1 MKKRIGAV
9 LMGVLLSTSLIGTNV
24 FAAET
29 EPPAESETVFEIV
42 EGATGTYVK
51 GSKKDHVIKVRISRT
66 AEKIHKVTVDRD
78 DNELDRDN
86 WSAGDSEE
94 VPPTTE
100 VPSTTEPPTEVPGTT
115 EPPTEVPGTTEP
127 PTEVPGTTEPP
138 TEVPGTTE
146 PPTDGPGTTE
156 PPTEVPATPGPP
168 TEVPGTT
175 EPPTEVPATPGP
187 PTEVPGTTEPPTEV
201 PATTGPTTD
210 TPAPT
215 TDAPAPTEL
224 IPPSADPSAA
234 ARKVKKSSVKSYN
247 ILTPI
252 NVQAAEIETKIVP
265 VTIKG
270 TYLETLSLGKHTVS
284 AYILDAG
291 VEKSVT
297 ATINVVAQET
307 TSEAP
312 ATSEAPEATTEED
325 TEDVDDN
332 DEEDTEDESSTTKK
346 DNTTSTKKKT
356 SKKSKSSKTGDN
368 SQIMLYL
375 AIALVSGC
383 AIVYFARKKATK

>member
-24 FAAET
+24 FAEGT
-29 EPPAESETVFEIV
+29 EPPAKSETVFEIV

-51 GSKKDHVIKVRISRT
+51 GSKKDHLMKVRMSTTVEKIYIKV
-66 AEKIHKVTVDRD
+66 D
-78 DNELDRDN
+78 DKELDRDN
-86 WSAGDSEE
+86 WSDGNSEE

-100 VPSTTEPPTEVPGTT
+100 
-115 EPPTEVPGTTEP
+115 
-127 PTEVPGTTEPP
+127 
-138 TEVPGTTE
+138 
-146 PPTDGPGTTE
+146 
-156 PPTEVPATPGPP
+156 A
-168 TEVPGTT
+168 
-175 EPPTEVPATPGP
+175 
-187 PTEVPGTTEPPTEV
+187 
-201 PATTGPTTD
+201 
-210 TPAPT
+210 PAPSSES
-215 TDAPAPTEL
+215 PAPTEL
-224 IPPSADPSAA
+224 LPPSADPTAA
-234 ARKVKKSSVKSYN
+234 VRKVKKSSVKSYN

-252 NVQAAEIETKIVP
+252 NVQAAETETKIVP

-270 TYLETLSLGKHTVS
+270 TYLETLSLGEHKVS
-284 AYILDAG
+284 VYIAG

-312 ATSEAPEATTEED
+312 AATTEED

>member
-24 FAAET
+24 FAEET

-51 GSKKDHVIKVRISRT
+51 GSKKDHVIKVRISIT

-86 WSAGDSEE
+86 WSDGDSEE

-100 VPSTTEPPTEVPGTT
+100 APAPTTEA
-115 EPPTEVPGTTEP
+115 
-127 PTEVPGTTEPP
+127 
-138 TEVPGTTE
+138 
-146 PPTDGPGTTE
+146 
-156 PPTEVPATPGPP
+156 PA
-168 TEVPGTT
+168 
-175 EPPTEVPATPGP
+175 
-187 PTEVPGTTEPPTEV
+187 
-201 PATTGPTTD
+201 PTTD
-210 TPAPT
+210 TPAVTSEAPAVT
-215 TDAPAPTEL
+215 SEAPAVTSEAPAVTSEAPAVTSEAPAPSSEAPAPSSESPAPTEFL
-224 IPPSADPSAA
+224 PDPTAA

-252 NVQAAEIETKIVP
+252 NVQAAETETKIVP

-270 TYLETLSLGKHTVS
+270 TYLETLSLGEHKVS

>member
-1 MKKRIGAV
+1 M
-9 LMGVLLSTSLIGTNV
+9 
-24 FAAET
+24 
-29 EPPAESETVFEIV
+29 
-42 EGATGTYVK
+42 
-51 GSKKDHVIKVRISRT
+51 KVRISIT

-86 WSAGDSEE
+86 WSDGDSEE
-94 VPPTTE
+94 VPPTTDATGTPE
-100 VPSTTEPPTEVPGTT
+100 PLESPEPSESPK
-115 EPPTEVPGTTEP
+115 
-127 PTEVPGTTEPP
+127 
-138 TEVPGTTE
+138 
-146 PPTDGPGTTE
+146 
-156 PPTEVPATPGPP
+156 
-168 TEVPGTT
+168 
-175 EPPTEVPATPGP
+175 
-187 PTEVPGTTEPPTEV
+187 
-201 PATTGPTTD
+201 
-210 TPAPT
+210 
-215 TDAPAPTEL
+215 
-224 IPPSADPSAA
+224 PSESLPDPSAA

-247 ILTPI
+247 ILMPI
-252 NVQAAEIETKIVP
+252 NVQAAETETKIVP

-270 TYLETLSLGKHTVS
+270 TYLETLSLGEHTVS

-312 ATSEAPEATTEED
+312 ATSEAPEATTEEED

>member
-9 LMGVLLSTSLIGTNV
+9 LMGVLLGTSLIGTNV
-24 FAAET
+24 FATET

-51 GSKKDHVIKVRISRT
+51 GSKKDHVIKVRMSTT

-86 WSAGDSEE
+86 WSAGDSEK

-100 VPSTTEPPTEVPGTT
+100 
-115 EPPTEVPGTTEP
+115 
-127 PTEVPGTTEPP
+127 
-138 TEVPGTTE
+138 
-146 PPTDGPGTTE
+146 
-156 PPTEVPATPGPP
+156 A
-168 TEVPGTT
+168 
-175 EPPTEVPATPGP
+175 
-187 PTEVPGTTEPPTEV
+187 
-201 PATTGPTTD
+201 
-210 TPAPT
+210 PAPT
-215 TDAPAPTEL
+215 TEAPAPTTEAPAPTTEAPAPSSEAPAPTTEAPAPSSEAPAPSSEAPAPSSEAPAPSSEAPVPSSEAPA
-224 IPPSADPSAA
+224 PPLDTTAPV
-234 ARKVKKSSVKSYN
+234 RKVKKSSVKSYN

-252 NVQAAEIETKIVP
+252 NVQAAETETKIVP

-270 TYLETLSLGKHTVS
+270 TYLETLSLGEHKVS

-312 ATSEAPEATTEED
+312 ATSEAPEATTEEED

-368 SQIMLYL
+368 SQIMLYF

>member
-24 FAAET
+24 FAEET

-51 GSKKDHVIKVRISRT
+51 GSKKDHLMKVRISIT

-86 WSAGDSEE
+86 WSDGDSEE

-100 VPSTTEPPTEVPGTT
+100 APVDPSTP
-115 EPPTEVPGTTEP
+115 
-127 PTEVPGTTEPP
+127 
-138 TEVPGTTE
+138 
-146 PPTDGPGTTE
+146 
-156 PPTEVPATPGPP
+156 
-168 TEVPGTT
+168 
-175 EPPTEVPATPGP
+175 
-187 PTEVPGTTEPPTEV
+187 
-201 PATTGPTTD
+201 GPTTD
-210 TPAPT
+210 GPATTAPIEFLPNPT
-215 TDAPAPTEL
+215 APV
-224 IPPSADPSAA
+224 
-234 ARKVKKSSVKSYN
+234 RKVKKSSVKSYN

-252 NVQAAEIETKIVP
+252 NVQAAETETKIVP

-270 TYLETLSLGKHTVS
+270 TYLETLSLGEHTVS

-312 ATSEAPEATTEED
+312 ATSEAPEATTEEED

>member
-24 FAAET
+24 FAEGT

-42 EGATGTYVK
+42 EGAAGTYVK
-51 GSKKDHVIKVRISRT
+51 GSKKDHLMKVRISTT
-66 AEKIHKVTVDRD
+66 AEKIHKVTVD
-78 DNELDRDN
+78 NKELDRDN
-86 WSAGDSEE
+86 WNDGNSEE
-94 VPPTTE
+94 VPPTTDTPVTSE
-100 VPSTTEPPTEVPGTT
+100 A
-115 EPPTEVPGTTEP
+115 
-127 PTEVPGTTEPP
+127 
-138 TEVPGTTE
+138 
-146 PPTDGPGTTE
+146 
-156 PPTEVPATPGPP
+156 PAVTS
-168 TEVPGTT
+168 EA
-175 EPPTEVPATPGP
+175 PAVTS
-187 PTEVPGTTEPPTEV
+187 EA
-201 PATTGPTTD
+201 PAVTSEAPAVTSEAPAVTSEA
-210 TPAPT
+210 PAPT
-215 TDAPAPTEL
+215 TDGPAPSSEAPAPPLDTTA
-224 IPPSADPSAA
+224 PV
-234 ARKVKKSSVKSYN
+234 RKVKKSSVKSYN

-252 NVQAAEIETKIVP
+252 NVQAAETETKIVP

-270 TYLETLSLGKHTVS
+270 TYLETLSLGEHTVS

-312 ATSEAPEATTEED
+312 ATSEAPEATTEE
-325 TEDVDDN
+325 
-332 DEEDTEDESSTTKK
+332 EDTEDESSTTKK

-368 SQIMLYL
+368 SQIMLYF

>member
-24 FAAET
+24 FAEET

-51 GSKKDHVIKVRISRT
+51 GSKKDHVIKVRISIT

-86 WSAGDSEE
+86 WSDGDSEE

-100 VPSTTEPPTEVPGTT
+100 
-115 EPPTEVPGTTEP
+115 
-127 PTEVPGTTEPP
+127 
-138 TEVPGTTE
+138 
-146 PPTDGPGTTE
+146 
-156 PPTEVPATPGPP
+156 A
-168 TEVPGTT
+168 
-175 EPPTEVPATPGP
+175 
-187 PTEVPGTTEPPTEV
+187 
-201 PATTGPTTD
+201 
-210 TPAPT
+210 PAPT
-215 TDAPAPTEL
+215 TEAPAVTSEAPVPSAPAP
-224 IPPSADPSAA
+224 SVDPTAA
-234 ARKVKKSSVKSYN
+234 VRKVKKSSVKSYN

-252 NVQAAEIETKIVP
+252 NVQAAETETKIVP

-270 TYLETLSLGKHTVS
+270 TYLETLSLGEHTVS

-291 VEKSVT
+291 EEKSVT

-312 ATSEAPEATTEED
+312 ATSEAPEATTE
-325 TEDVDDN
+325 
-332 DEEDTEDESSTTKK
+332 EEDTEDESSTTKK

>member
-9 LMGVLLSTSLIGTNV
+9 LMGVLLGTSLIGTNV
-24 FAAET
+24 FATET

-51 GSKKDHVIKVRISRT
+51 GSKKDHVIKVRMSTT

-86 WSAGDSEE
+86 WSAGDSEK

-100 VPSTTEPPTEVPGTT
+100 
-115 EPPTEVPGTTEP
+115 
-127 PTEVPGTTEPP
+127 
-138 TEVPGTTE
+138 
-146 PPTDGPGTTE
+146 
-156 PPTEVPATPGPP
+156 A
-168 TEVPGTT
+168 
-175 EPPTEVPATPGP
+175 
-187 PTEVPGTTEPPTEV
+187 
-201 PATTGPTTD
+201 
-210 TPAPT
+210 PAPT
-215 TDAPAPTEL
+215 TEAPAPTTEAPAPSSEAPA
-224 IPPSADPSAA
+224 PPLDTTAPV
-234 ARKVKKSSVKSYN
+234 RKVKKSSVKSYN

-252 NVQAAEIETKIVP
+252 NVQAAETETKIVP

-270 TYLETLSLGKHTVS
+270 TYLETLSLGEHKVS

-312 ATSEAPEATTEED
+312 ATSEAPEATTEEED

-368 SQIMLYL
+368 SQIMLYF

>member
-24 FAAET
+24 FAEET
-29 EPPAESETVFEIV
+29 EPPVNSETVFEIV

-51 GSKKDHVIKVRISRT
+51 GSKKDHLMKVRMSATVEKIYIKV
-66 AEKIHKVTVDRD
+66 D
-78 DNELDRDN
+78 DKELDRDN
-86 WSAGDSEE
+86 WSDGNSEE

-100 VPSTTEPPTEVPGTT
+100 APSTTEPPTEA
-115 EPPTEVPGTTEP
+115 PPTT
-127 PTEVPGTTEPP
+127 
-138 TEVPGTTE
+138 
-146 PPTDGPGTTE
+146 
-156 PPTEVPATPGPP
+156 AQ
-168 TEVPGTT
+168 
-175 EPPTEVPATPGP
+175 
-187 PTEVPGTTEPPTEV
+187 
-201 PATTGPTTD
+201 
-210 TPAPT
+210 
-215 TDAPAPTEL
+215 
-224 IPPSADPSAA
+224 
-234 ARKVKKSSVKSYN
+234 KVKKSSVKSYN

-252 NVQAAEIETKIVP
+252 NVQAAEIKDVP

-270 TYLETLSLGKHTVS
+270 TYLETLSLGEHKVS
-284 AYILDAG
+284 VYIAG

-383 AIVYFARKKATK
+383 AIVYLARKKETK

>member
-24 FAAET
+24 FAEET
-29 EPPAESETVFEIV
+29 EPPAKSETVFEIV

-51 GSKKDHVIKVRISRT
+51 GSKKDHVIKVRMSTT

-86 WSAGDSEE
+86 WNDGNSEE
-94 VPPTTE
+94 VPPTTDAP
-100 VPSTTEPPTEVPGTT
+100 VPSEAPSPSWAPAVPSEGPSPS
-115 EPPTEVPGTTEP
+115 EAPAPSWAPAVPSEGPSTSEAP
-127 PTEVPGTTEPP
+127 APSWAPAVPSE
-138 TEVPGTTE
+138 
-146 PPTDGPGTTE
+146 GPSTSG
-156 PPTEVPATPGPP
+156 A
-168 TEVPGTT
+168 
-175 EPPTEVPATPGP
+175 
-187 PTEVPGTTEPPTEV
+187 
-201 PATTGPTTD
+201 
-210 TPAPT
+210 PAPT
-215 TDAPAPTEL
+215 TDAPSPSETPTPATSGAPAPTTDA
-224 IPPSADPSAA
+224 PSPSETPTPATSEA
-234 ARKVKKSSVKSYN
+234 PARKVKKSSVKSYN

-252 NVQAAEIETKIVP
+252 NVQAAETETKIVP

-291 VEKSVT
+291 EEKSVT

-375 AIALVSGC
+375 VIALVSGC
-383 AIVYFARKKATK
+383 AIAYFARKKATK

>member
-24 FAAET
+24 FAEET

-51 GSKKDHVIKVRISRT
+51 GSKKDHIMKVRISIT

-86 WSAGDSEE
+86 WSDGDSEE
-94 VPPTTE
+94 VPPTTNA
-100 VPSTTEPPTEVPGTT
+100 
-115 EPPTEVPGTTEP
+115 
-127 PTEVPGTTEPP
+127 
-138 TEVPGTTE
+138 
-146 PPTDGPGTTE
+146 
-156 PPTEVPATPGPP
+156 PAVTS
-168 TEVPGTT
+168 EA
-175 EPPTEVPATPGP
+175 PAVTS
-187 PTEVPGTTEPPTEV
+187 EA
-201 PATTGPTTD
+201 PAVTSE
-210 TPAPT
+210 
-215 TDAPAPTEL
+215 APAPSSEAPA
-224 IPPSADPSAA
+224 PPLDTTAPV
-234 ARKVKKSSVKSYN
+234 RKVKKSSVKSYN

-252 NVQAAEIETKIVP
+252 NVQAAETETKIVP

-270 TYLETLSLGKHTVS
+270 TYLETLSLGEHTVS

-312 ATSEAPEATTEED
+312 ATSEAPEATTEEED

>member
-24 FAAET
+24 FAEET

-51 GSKKDHVIKVRISRT
+51 GSKKDHIMKVRISIT

-86 WSAGDSEE
+86 WSDGDSEE
-94 VPPTTE
+94 VPPTT
-100 VPSTTEPPTEVPGTT
+100 
-115 EPPTEVPGTTEP
+115 
-127 PTEVPGTTEPP
+127 
-138 TEVPGTTE
+138 
-146 PPTDGPGTTE
+146 DA
-156 PPTEVPATPGPP
+156 PAVTS
-168 TEVPGTT
+168 EA
-175 EPPTEVPATPGP
+175 PAVTSEAP
-187 PTEVPGTTEPPTEV
+187 V
-201 PATTGPTTD
+201 PTTYG
-210 TPAPT
+210 PAPT
-215 TDAPAPTEL
+215 TDGPAPSSEVPAPSSEAPAPSSEAPA
-224 IPPSADPSAA
+224 PPLDTTAPV
-234 ARKVKKSSVKSYN
+234 RKVKKSSVKSYN

-252 NVQAAEIETKIVP
+252 NVQAAETETKIVP

-270 TYLETLSLGKHTVS
+270 TYLETLSLGEHKVS

-312 ATSEAPEATTEED
+312 ATSEAPEATTEEED

>member
-24 FAAET
+24 FAEET

-51 GSKKDHVIKVRISRT
+51 GSKKDHVMKVRISIT

-86 WSAGDSEE
+86 WSDGDSEE
-94 VPPTTE
+94 VL
-100 VPSTTEPPTEVPGTT
+100 
-115 EPPTEVPGTTEP
+115 
-127 PTEVPGTTEPP
+127 
-138 TEVPGTTE
+138 
-146 PPTDGPGTTE
+146 
-156 PPTEVPATPGPP
+156 
-168 TEVPGTT
+168 
-175 EPPTEVPATPGP
+175 
-187 PTEVPGTTEPPTEV
+187 
-201 PATTGPTTD
+201 PTTD
-210 TPAPT
+210 TPVT
-215 TDAPAPTEL
+215 SEAPAPSSEAPAVTSEA
-224 IPPSADPSAA
+224 PAPSSEAPAPSSEAPAPSSEAPAPSSEAPAPSSEAPAPSSEAPAPSSEAPVPSAQAPSVDPTAA
-234 ARKVKKSSVKSYN
+234 VRKVKKSSVKSYN

-252 NVQAAEIETKIVP
+252 NVQAAETETKIVP

-270 TYLETLSLGKHTVS
+270 TYLETLSLGEHTVS

-312 ATSEAPEATTEED
+312 ATSEAPEATTEE
-325 TEDVDDN
+325 
-332 DEEDTEDESSTTKK
+332 EDTEDESSTTKK

-368 SQIMLYL
+368 SQIMLYF

>member
-24 FAAET
+24 FAAGT
-29 EPPAESETVFEIV
+29 ESPAESETVFEIV

-51 GSKKDHVIKVRISRT
+51 GSKKDHVIKVRMSTT
-66 AEKIHKVTVDRD
+66 AEKIHKVTVDGD
-78 DNELDRDN
+78 DKDKELDRDN
-86 WSAGDSEE
+86 WSAGDSEG
-94 VPPTTE
+94 VP
-100 VPSTTEPPTEVPGTT
+100 
-115 EPPTEVPGTTEP
+115 
-127 PTEVPGTTEPP
+127 
-138 TEVPGTTE
+138 
-146 PPTDGPGTTE
+146 
-156 PPTEVPATPGPP
+156 
-168 TEVPGTT
+168 
-175 EPPTEVPATPGP
+175 
-187 PTEVPGTTEPPTEV
+187 
-201 PATTGPTTD
+201 
-210 TPAPT
+210 PT
-215 TDAPAPTEL
+215 TDAPATSEAPAVTSEAPAVTSEAPAVTSEAPAVTSEAPAVTSEAPAVTSEAPAVTSEAPAVTSEAPAPSSESPAPTEY
-224 IPPSADPSAA
+224 IPPSVDPTAPV
-234 ARKVKKSSVKSYN
+234 RKVKKSSVKSYN

-252 NVQAAEIETKIVP
+252 NVQAAETETKIVP

-270 TYLETLSLGKHTVS
+270 TYLETLSLGEHTVS

>member
-24 FAAET
+24 FAEGT
-29 EPPAESETVFEIV
+29 EPPAKSETVFEIV

-51 GSKKDHVIKVRISRT
+51 GSKKDHLMKVRMSTTVEKIYIKV
-66 AEKIHKVTVDRD
+66 D
-78 DNELDRDN
+78 DKELDRDN
-86 WSAGDSEE
+86 WNDGNSEE
-94 VPPTTE
+94 VPPTTDAPATTE
-100 VPSTTEPPTEVPGTT
+100 PPTEGPSTTEPPTEGPTTT
-115 EPPTEVPGTTEP
+115 EPPTEAPPTTEP
-127 PTEVPGTTEPP
+127 
-138 TEVPGTTE
+138 
-146 PPTDGPGTTE
+146 
-156 PPTEVPATPGPP
+156 
-168 TEVPGTT
+168 
-175 EPPTEVPATPGP
+175 
-187 PTEVPGTTEPPTEV
+187 
-201 PATTGPTTD
+201 
-210 TPAPT
+210 
-215 TDAPAPTEL
+215 TEL
-224 IPPSADPSAA
+224 LPDPSAA
-234 ARKVKKSSVKSYN
+234 AQKVKKSSVKSYN

-252 NVQAAEIETKIVP
+252 NVQAAEIKDVP

-270 TYLETLSLGKHTVS
+270 TYLETLSLGEHKVS
-284 AYILDAG
+284 VYIAG

-312 ATSEAPEATTEED
+312 ATSEAPEATTE
-325 TEDVDDN
+325 
-332 DEEDTEDESSTTKK
+332 EEDTEDESSTTKK

>member
-24 FAAET
+24 FAEET

-51 GSKKDHVIKVRISRT
+51 GSKKDHIMKVRISIT

-86 WSAGDSEE
+86 WSDGDSEE
-94 VPPTTE
+94 VPPTTDTPVTSE
-100 VPSTTEPPTEVPGTT
+100 APAVTSEAPAVTSEAPAVTSEAPAVTSEAPAVTSEAPAVTSEAPAASWAPAVTSEGPSTSWAPSPSE
-115 EPPTEVPGTTEP
+115 
-127 PTEVPGTTEPP
+127 
-138 TEVPGTTE
+138 
-146 PPTDGPGTTE
+146 
-156 PPTEVPATPGPP
+156 A
-168 TEVPGTT
+168 
-175 EPPTEVPATPGP
+175 
-187 PTEVPGTTEPPTEV
+187 
-201 PATTGPTTD
+201 
-210 TPAPT
+210 PAPT
-215 TDAPAPTEL
+215 TDASGAP
-224 IPPSADPSAA
+224 

-252 NVQAAEIETKIVP
+252 NVQAAETETKIVP

-270 TYLETLSLGKHTVS
+270 TYLETLSLREHTVS

-375 AIALVSGC
+375 VIALVSGC
-383 AIVYFARKKATK
+383 AIAYFARKKATK

>member
-9 LMGVLLSTSLIGTNV
+9 LMGVLLGTSLIGTNV
-24 FAAET
+24 FATET

-51 GSKKDHVIKVRISRT
+51 GSKKDHVIKVRMSTT
-66 AEKIHKVTVDRD
+66 AEKIHKVTVDNPE
-78 DNELDRDN
+78 NELDRDN
-86 WSAGDSEE
+86 WSDGDSEE
-94 VPPTTE
+94 VPPTTDAPVTSE
-100 VPSTTEPPTEVPGTT
+100 A
-115 EPPTEVPGTTEP
+115 
-127 PTEVPGTTEPP
+127 
-138 TEVPGTTE
+138 
-146 PPTDGPGTTE
+146 
-156 PPTEVPATPGPP
+156 PAVTS
-168 TEVPGTT
+168 E
-175 EPPTEVPATPGP
+175 
-187 PTEVPGTTEPPTEV
+187 
-201 PATTGPTTD
+201 
-210 TPAPT
+210 
-215 TDAPAPTEL
+215 APAPSSEAPAPSSEAPAPSSEAPAPSSEAPAPSSEAPA
-224 IPPSADPSAA
+224 PPLDTTAPV
-234 ARKVKKSSVKSYN
+234 RKVKKSSVKSYN

-252 NVQAAEIETKIVP
+252 NVQAAETETKIVP

-270 TYLETLSLGKHTVS
+270 TYLETLSLGEHKVS

-312 ATSEAPEATTEED
+312 EATTE
-325 TEDVDDN
+325 
-332 DEEDTEDESSTTKK
+332 EEDTEDESSTTKK

-368 SQIMLYL
+368 SQIILYL

>member
-1 MKKRIGAV
+1 MYNNAGGTPSESPKP
-9 LMGVLLSTSLIGTNV
+9 SESL
-24 FAAET
+24 
-29 EPPAESETVFEIV
+29 P
-42 EGATGTYVK
+42 
-51 GSKKDHVIKVRISRT
+51 
-66 AEKIHKVTVDRD
+66 
-78 DNELDRDN
+78 
-86 WSAGDSEE
+86 
-94 VPPTTE
+94 
-100 VPSTTEPPTEVPGTT
+100 
-115 EPPTEVPGTTEP
+115 
-127 PTEVPGTTEPP
+127 
-138 TEVPGTTE
+138 
-146 PPTDGPGTTE
+146 
-156 PPTEVPATPGPP
+156 
-168 TEVPGTT
+168 
-175 EPPTEVPATPGP
+175 
-187 PTEVPGTTEPPTEV
+187 
-201 PATTGPTTD
+201 
-210 TPAPT
+210 
-215 TDAPAPTEL
+215 
-224 IPPSADPSAA
+224 DPSAA

-252 NVQAAEIETKIVP
+252 NVQAAETETKIVP

-270 TYLETLSLGKHTVS
+270 TYLETLSLGEHTVS

-312 ATSEAPEATTEED
+312 EATTE
-325 TEDVDDN
+325 
-332 DEEDTEDESSTTKK
+332 EEDTEDESSTTKK

>member
-24 FAAET
+24 FAEET

-51 GSKKDHVIKVRISRT
+51 GSKKDHIMKVRISIT

-86 WSAGDSEE
+86 WSDGDSEE
-94 VPPTTE
+94 VPPTT
-100 VPSTTEPPTEVPGTT
+100 
-115 EPPTEVPGTTEP
+115 
-127 PTEVPGTTEPP
+127 
-138 TEVPGTTE
+138 
-146 PPTDGPGTTE
+146 
-156 PPTEVPATPGPP
+156 
-168 TEVPGTT
+168 
-175 EPPTEVPATPGP
+175 
-187 PTEVPGTTEPPTEV
+187 
-201 PATTGPTTD
+201 
-210 TPAPT
+210 
-215 TDAPAPTEL
+215 DAPAVTSEAPAVTSEAPAVTSEAPAVTSEAPAPSSEAPA
-224 IPPSADPSAA
+224 PPLDTTAPV
-234 ARKVKKSSVKSYN
+234 RKVKKSSVKSYN

-252 NVQAAEIETKIVP
+252 NVQAAETETKIVP

-270 TYLETLSLGKHTVS
+270 TYLETLSLGEHTVS

>member
-9 LMGVLLSTSLIGTNV
+9 LMGVLLGTSLIGTNV
-24 FAAET
+24 FATET

-51 GSKKDHVIKVRISRT
+51 GSKKDHVIKVRMSTT

-86 WSAGDSEE
+86 WSAGDSEK

-100 VPSTTEPPTEVPGTT
+100 
-115 EPPTEVPGTTEP
+115 
-127 PTEVPGTTEPP
+127 
-138 TEVPGTTE
+138 
-146 PPTDGPGTTE
+146 
-156 PPTEVPATPGPP
+156 A
-168 TEVPGTT
+168 
-175 EPPTEVPATPGP
+175 
-187 PTEVPGTTEPPTEV
+187 
-201 PATTGPTTD
+201 
-210 TPAPT
+210 PAPT
-215 TDAPAPTEL
+215 TEAPAPTTEA
-224 IPPSADPSAA
+224 PAPSSEAPAPTTEAPAPSSEAPA
-234 ARKVKKSSVKSYN
+234 PSSEAPAPSSEAPAPSSETPAPSSEAPAPSSEAPAPSSEAPVRKVKKSSVKSYN

-252 NVQAAEIETKIVP
+252 NVQAAETETKIVP

-270 TYLETLSLGKHTVS
+270 TYLETLSLGEHKVS

-312 ATSEAPEATTEED
+312 ATSEAPEATTEEED

-368 SQIMLYL
+368 SQIMLYF

>member
-24 FAAET
+24 FAEGT
-29 EPPAESETVFEIV
+29 EPPAESETVFQIV

-51 GSKKDHVIKVRISRT
+51 GSKKDHVIKVRMSTT

-86 WSAGDSEE
+86 WNDGNSEE
-94 VPPTTE
+94 VPPTTDAP
-100 VPSTTEPPTEVPGTT
+100 VPSEGPSTSWAPAVPSEGPSTS
-115 EPPTEVPGTTEP
+115 EAPSPSWAPAVPSE
-127 PTEVPGTTEPP
+127 
-138 TEVPGTTE
+138 
-146 PPTDGPGTTE
+146 GPSTSG
-156 PPTEVPATPGPP
+156 A
-168 TEVPGTT
+168 
-175 EPPTEVPATPGP
+175 
-187 PTEVPGTTEPPTEV
+187 
-201 PATTGPTTD
+201 
-210 TPAPT
+210 PAPT
-215 TDAPAPTEL
+215 TDAPSPSETPTPATSGAPAPTTDA
-224 IPPSADPSAA
+224 PSPSETPTPATSEA
-234 ARKVKKSSVKSYN
+234 PARKVKKSSVKSYN

-252 NVQAAEIETKIVP
+252 NVQAAETETKIVP

-291 VEKSVT
+291 EEKSVT

-375 AIALVSGC
+375 VIALVSGC
-383 AIVYFARKKATK
+383 AIAYFARKKATK

>member
-1 MKKRIGAV
+1 M
-9 LMGVLLSTSLIGTNV
+9 
-24 FAAET
+24 
-29 EPPAESETVFEIV
+29 
-42 EGATGTYVK
+42 
-51 GSKKDHVIKVRISRT
+51 KVRISIT

-86 WSAGDSEE
+86 WSDGDSEE
-94 VPPTTE
+94 VPPTTDATGTPE
-100 VPSTTEPPTEVPGTT
+100 PSESLP
-115 EPPTEVPGTTEP
+115 
-127 PTEVPGTTEPP
+127 
-138 TEVPGTTE
+138 
-146 PPTDGPGTTE
+146 
-156 PPTEVPATPGPP
+156 
-168 TEVPGTT
+168 
-175 EPPTEVPATPGP
+175 
-187 PTEVPGTTEPPTEV
+187 
-201 PATTGPTTD
+201 
-210 TPAPT
+210 
-215 TDAPAPTEL
+215 
-224 IPPSADPSAA
+224 DPSAA

-252 NVQAAEIETKIVP
+252 NVQAAETKIVP

-270 TYLETLSLGKHTVS
+270 TYLETLSLGEHTVS

-312 ATSEAPEATTEED
+312 ATSEAPEATTE
-325 TEDVDDN
+325 
-332 DEEDTEDESSTTKK
+332 EEDTEDESSTTKK

>member
-24 FAAET
+24 FAEGT

-42 EGATGTYVK
+42 EGAAGTYVK
-51 GSKKDHVIKVRISRT
+51 GSKKDHLMKVRISTT
-66 AEKIHKVTVDRD
+66 AEKIHKVTVD
-78 DNELDRDN
+78 NKELDRDN
-86 WSAGDSEE
+86 WNDGNSEE
-94 VPPTTE
+94 VPPTTDTPVTSE
-100 VPSTTEPPTEVPGTT
+100 APAVTSEAPAVTSEGPSTSWA
-115 EPPTEVPGTTEP
+115 
-127 PTEVPGTTEPP
+127 
-138 TEVPGTTE
+138 
-146 PPTDGPGTTE
+146 
-156 PPTEVPATPGPP
+156 PAPS
-168 TEVPGTT
+168 E
-175 EPPTEVPATPGP
+175 A
-187 PTEVPGTTEPPTEV
+187 
-201 PATTGPTTD
+201 
-210 TPAPT
+210 PAPT
-215 TDAPAPTEL
+215 TDASGAP
-224 IPPSADPSAA
+224 

-252 NVQAAEIETKIVP
+252 NVQAAETKIVP

-270 TYLETLSLGKHTVS
+270 TYLETLSLGEHTVS

-312 ATSEAPEATTEED
+312 ATSEAPEATTE
-325 TEDVDDN
+325 
-332 DEEDTEDESSTTKK
+332 EEDTEDESSTTKK

>member
-24 FAAET
+24 FAEET
-29 EPPAESETVFEIV
+29 EPPVNSETVFEIV

-51 GSKKDHVIKVRISRT
+51 GSKKDHLMKVRMSATVEKIYIKV
-66 AEKIHKVTVDRD
+66 D
-78 DNELDRDN
+78 DKELDRDN
-86 WSAGDSEE
+86 WSDGNSEE

-100 VPSTTEPPTEVPGTT
+100 APSTTEPPTEGPSTT
-115 EPPTEVPGTTEP
+115 EPPTEAP
-127 PTEVPGTTEPP
+127 PTT
-138 TEVPGTTE
+138 
-146 PPTDGPGTTE
+146 
-156 PPTEVPATPGPP
+156 AQ
-168 TEVPGTT
+168 
-175 EPPTEVPATPGP
+175 
-187 PTEVPGTTEPPTEV
+187 
-201 PATTGPTTD
+201 
-210 TPAPT
+210 
-215 TDAPAPTEL
+215 
-224 IPPSADPSAA
+224 
-234 ARKVKKSSVKSYN
+234 KVKKSSVKSYN

-252 NVQAAEIETKIVP
+252 NVQAAEIKDVP

-270 TYLETLSLGKHTVS
+270 TYLETLSLGEHKVS
-284 AYILDAG
+284 VYIAG

>member
-24 FAAET
+24 FAEET

-51 GSKKDHVIKVRISRT
+51 GSKKDHIMKVRISIT

-86 WSAGDSEE
+86 WSDGDSEE
-94 VPPTTE
+94 VPPTT
-100 VPSTTEPPTEVPGTT
+100 
-115 EPPTEVPGTTEP
+115 
-127 PTEVPGTTEPP
+127 
-138 TEVPGTTE
+138 
-146 PPTDGPGTTE
+146 
-156 PPTEVPATPGPP
+156 
-168 TEVPGTT
+168 
-175 EPPTEVPATPGP
+175 
-187 PTEVPGTTEPPTEV
+187 
-201 PATTGPTTD
+201 
-210 TPAPT
+210 
-215 TDAPAPTEL
+215 DAPAVTSEAPAVTSEAPAVTSEAPAVTSEAPAVTSEAPAVTSEAPAVTSEAPAPSSEAPA
-224 IPPSADPSAA
+224 PPLDTTAPV
-234 ARKVKKSSVKSYN
+234 RKVKKSSVKSYN

-252 NVQAAEIETKIVP
+252 NVQAAETETKIVP

-270 TYLETLSLGKHTVS
+270 TYLETLSLGEHTVS

>member
-24 FAAET
+24 FAEET
-29 EPPAESETVFEIV
+29 EPPVNSETVFEIV

-51 GSKKDHVIKVRISRT
+51 GSKKDHLMKVRMSATVEKIYIKV
-66 AEKIHKVTVDRD
+66 D
-78 DNELDRDN
+78 DKELDRDN
-86 WSAGDSEE
+86 WSDGNSEE

-100 VPSTTEPPTEVPGTT
+100 APSTTEPPTEGPTTT
-115 EPPTEVPGTTEP
+115 EPPTEAP
-127 PTEVPGTTEPP
+127 PTT
-138 TEVPGTTE
+138 
-146 PPTDGPGTTE
+146 
-156 PPTEVPATPGPP
+156 AQ
-168 TEVPGTT
+168 
-175 EPPTEVPATPGP
+175 
-187 PTEVPGTTEPPTEV
+187 
-201 PATTGPTTD
+201 
-210 TPAPT
+210 
-215 TDAPAPTEL
+215 
-224 IPPSADPSAA
+224 
-234 ARKVKKSSVKSYN
+234 KVKKSSVKSYN

-252 NVQAAEIETKIVP
+252 NVQAAEIKDVP

-270 TYLETLSLGKHTVS
+270 TYLETLSLGEHKVS
-284 AYILDAG
+284 VYIAG

>member
-24 FAAET
+24 FAAGT
-29 EPPAESETVFEIV
+29 ESPAESETVFEIV

-51 GSKKDHVIKVRISRT
+51 GSKKDHVIKVRMSTT
-66 AEKIHKVTVDRD
+66 AEKIHKVTVDGD
-78 DNELDRDN
+78 DKDKELDRDN

-94 VPPTTE
+94 VPPTT
-100 VPSTTEPPTEVPGTT
+100 
-115 EPPTEVPGTTEP
+115 
-127 PTEVPGTTEPP
+127 
-138 TEVPGTTE
+138 
-146 PPTDGPGTTE
+146 DA
-156 PPTEVPATPGPP
+156 PATSEAPAVTSEAPAVTSEAPAVTSEAPAVTSEAPAVTSEAPAVTSEAPAVTSEAPVP
-168 TEVPGTT
+168 TSEAPV
-175 EPPTEVPATPGP
+175 
-187 PTEVPGTTEPPTEV
+187 
-201 PATTGPTTD
+201 PTTYG
-210 TPAPT
+210 PAPT
-215 TDAPAPTEL
+215 TYGPAPSSEAPAPPLDTTA
-224 IPPSADPSAA
+224 PV
-234 ARKVKKSSVKSYN
+234 RKVKKSSVKSYN

-252 NVQAAEIETKIVP
+252 NVQAAETETKIVP

-270 TYLETLSLGKHTVS
+270 TYLETLSLGEHTVS

>member
-1 MKKRIGAV
+1 M
-9 LMGVLLSTSLIGTNV
+9 
-24 FAAET
+24 
-29 EPPAESETVFEIV
+29 
-42 EGATGTYVK
+42 
-51 GSKKDHVIKVRISRT
+51 KVRISIT

-86 WSAGDSEE
+86 WSDGDSEE
-94 VPPTTE
+94 VPPTTDAAGTPE
-100 VPSTTEPPTEVPGTT
+100 PSESPEQSESLP
-115 EPPTEVPGTTEP
+115 
-127 PTEVPGTTEPP
+127 
-138 TEVPGTTE
+138 
-146 PPTDGPGTTE
+146 
-156 PPTEVPATPGPP
+156 
-168 TEVPGTT
+168 
-175 EPPTEVPATPGP
+175 
-187 PTEVPGTTEPPTEV
+187 
-201 PATTGPTTD
+201 
-210 TPAPT
+210 
-215 TDAPAPTEL
+215 
-224 IPPSADPSAA
+224 DPSAA

-252 NVQAAEIETKIVP
+252 NVQAAETETKIVP

-270 TYLETLSLGKHTVS
+270 TYLETLSLGEHTVS

-312 ATSEAPEATTEED
+312 ATSEAPEATTEEED

>member
-24 FAAET
+24 FATET

-51 GSKKDHVIKVRISRT
+51 GSKKDHVIKVRMSTT
-66 AEKIHKVTVDRD
+66 AEKIHKVTVDNPK
-78 DNELDRDN
+78 NELDRDN
-86 WSAGDSEE
+86 WSDGNSEE
-94 VPPTTE
+94 VPPTTDAPVTSE
-100 VPSTTEPPTEVPGTT
+100 A
-115 EPPTEVPGTTEP
+115 
-127 PTEVPGTTEPP
+127 
-138 TEVPGTTE
+138 
-146 PPTDGPGTTE
+146 
-156 PPTEVPATPGPP
+156 PAVTS
-168 TEVPGTT
+168 E
-175 EPPTEVPATPGP
+175 
-187 PTEVPGTTEPPTEV
+187 
-201 PATTGPTTD
+201 
-210 TPAPT
+210 
-215 TDAPAPTEL
+215 APAPSSEAPAPSSEAPAPSSEAPA
-224 IPPSADPSAA
+224 PPLDTTAPV
-234 ARKVKKSSVKSYN
+234 RKVKKSSVKSYN

-252 NVQAAEIETKIVP
+252 NVQAAETETKIVP

-270 TYLETLSLGKHTVS
+270 TYLETLSLGEHKVS

-312 ATSEAPEATTEED
+312 AATTEED